1 MIGGYADNVV
11 SPGANKR
18 LSKARANSG
27 RRELMRMCMAFSLPR
42 NMASKGD
49 L

>member
-11 SPGANKR
+11 NPGANKR
-18 LSKARANSG
+18 LSKARTNSV
-27 RRELMRMCMAFSLPR
+27 RRELMRMGVAFSLPR